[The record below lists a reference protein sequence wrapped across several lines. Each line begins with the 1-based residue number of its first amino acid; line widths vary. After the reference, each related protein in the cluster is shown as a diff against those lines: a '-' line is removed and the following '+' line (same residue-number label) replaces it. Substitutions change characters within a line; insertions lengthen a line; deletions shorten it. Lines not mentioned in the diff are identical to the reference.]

1 MNVRKSLNRRDN
13 DPCGTS
19 GSCYSA
25 AMRWNAVLLAAGAL
39 VLVGCASTPRP
50 AAPPMP
56 AGAAAASPVAT
67 DVVLAAL
74 AFLDRPY
81 VRGGTGDAAMQGGF
95 DCSGFTRH
103 VYAAAAGLQL
113 PRRAEEQ
120 ARAPGW
126 TSVGREALQPG
137 DLVFFDTLSRPFSH
151 VGLYLGDGRF
161 VHAPRV
167 GAQVRVESMQLDY
180 WARRFDGAR
189 RAPATP
195 PPQAR
200 AQLPGAVRP

>member
-1 MNVRKSLNRRDN
+1 MR
-13 DPCGTS
+13 
-19 GSCYSA
+19 
-25 AMRWNAVLLAAGAL
+25 AMPVLPLRVLLLAGAL
-39 VLVGCASTPRP
+39 ALGGCASTPRP
-50 AAPPMP
+50 TATPPFG
-56 AGAAAASPVAT
+56 GAAVPSPVAA

-81 VRGGTGDAAMQGGF
+81 ARGGDGDAAAQGGF

-103 VYAAAAGLQL
+103 VYAVAAGLQL

-126 TSVGREALQPG
+126 TTIGRDALQPG

-151 VGLYLGDGRF
+151 VGLYVGDGRF

-167 GAQVRVESMQLDY
+167 GAQVRVEDMRLDY

-189 RAPATP
+189 RAPVTL
-195 PPQAR
+195 PPQASAER
-200 AQLPGAVRP
+200 SVSDRP